1 MFCARD
7 PKGLSKMLRAVLAQQ
22 DYNELIGWLA
32 ERSLTDIVPAKELEG
47 LVHQKVYVV
56 EITEA

>member
-1 MFCARD
+1 
-7 PKGLSKMLRAVLAQQ
+7 MLRAVLAQQ